1 MVAAAI
7 SARCRHLSD
16 FSPLHYQPLPAQ
28 RSTMASFQAAA
39 ALLVAT
45 TSIPT
50 SLGFTSHSASTAV
63 TSVKRSVT
71 LHATEEFQRS
81 LLEAQL
87 QLSNRHASDES
98 SPSIIDEEIISTAS
112 TLTDNAATQNSI
124 LRIAAST
131 DRGQNANAS
140 QRDRVSNLIASL
152 ESNAPMHDFQGG
164 GNTSTVPDSLVG
176 TWELLYSNT
185 QLFRSS
191 PFFLAGRSTCKTP
204 EQAAQYSWFC
214 NMHRA
219 ALAISTIGNVR
230 QVISKEG
237 RLVNEFE
244 VKAGAIPFL
253 SDLVPS
259 LRYSG
264 GLPFT
269 IDGAIVSSADI
280 MPRETKSSSSTME
293 WELYMDTVEIKGS
306 NIPILRNLLDS
317 ETAALKSRDLSQLLE
332 GTVDSYQVPKPV
344 LRTTYVDR
352 DMRIVRDE
360 DDHTFVY
367 AKVSS
372 SEEPTDYSGV
382 LADFGIASLLEGFN
396 DAITKVYL

>member
-1 MVAAAI
+1 MV
-7 SARCRHLSD
+7 
-16 FSPLHYQPLPAQ
+16 
-28 RSTMASFQAAA
+28 SFHAAA
-39 ALLVAT
+39 ALLAAT
-45 TSIPT
+45 SAMPT
-50 SLGFTSHSASTAV
+50 CIGFTTWSSSFPAVPSATRSKAV
-63 TSVKRSVT
+63 RP
-71 LHATEEFQRS
+71 LHATEAFQRS

-87 QLSNRHASDES
+87 SYSHDFA
-98 SPSIIDEEIISTAS
+98 PSIDEHVSSAS
-112 TLTDNAATQNSI
+112 SDNEDHLQITTDSSAVTLADNIASIQNSI

-131 DRGQNANAS
+131 DRGQNAKTS
-140 QRDRVSNLIASL
+140 QKERVSNLIASL
-152 ESNAPMHDFQGG
+152 ESNAPKHDSEEGS
-164 GNTSTVPDSLVG
+164 STTIPSYLVG

-204 EQAAQYSWFC
+204 EQAAQYNWFC

-219 ALAISTIGNVR
+219 ALAISTIGDVR
-230 QVISKEG
+230 QVITKDG

-244 VKAGAIPFL
+244 VRAGAIPFL
-253 SDLVPS
+253 SYFVPS

-280 MPRETKSSSSTME
+280 MPKTTME

-317 ETAALKSRDLSQLLE
+317 ENVALKSRDLSQLLE
-332 GTVDSYQVPKPV
+332 ENVDSYQVPKPV
-344 LRTTYVDR
+344 LRTTYVDS

-360 DDHTFVY
+360 DDNIFLY
-367 AKVSS
+367 SKVSS

-382 LADFGIASLLEGFN
+382 LADFGVASLLEGFN
-396 DAITKVYL
+396 DAITKIYL